1 MTTARAFLGAGDLYI
16 ARFVSGAFQEYEG
29 PFECSK
35 FEIKPNSEV
44 KEAVSK
50 GKSTYGQVVESVAV
64 AKPHDLAISLSEIN
78 KTTLAYALMG
88 TTATIAQ
95 AASTVTDEAVVAKLD
110 KWVQLA
116 NINLAQAGVVIT
128 NSAASTT
135 YVEGVDY
142 LVNRTL
148 GMFKAIT
155 GGAIT
160 DLQSL
165 KADYSAQVVSG
176 TEIKGASLA
185 SLRLRLKLDGVNLA
199 DGLPVITTV
208 HEAVVAADA
217 AFDFLGDNFAEAS
230 LPGRMK
236 TPSGFLEPYTVAM
249 RDQ

>member
-1 MTTARAFLGAGDLYI
+1 MTARAFLGAGDLYI
-16 ARFVSGAFQEYEG
+16 ARQVAGVFQEYEG

-44 KEAVSK
+44 KEATSK
-50 GKSTYGQVVESVAV
+50 GKTSYGQVVESVAV
-64 AKPHDLAISLSEIN
+64 PKPHDLSISLTEIN

-88 TTATIAQ
+88 TTAALAQ
-95 AASTVTDEAVVAKLD
+95 SAATVTDEVVVAKLD

-116 NINLAQAGVVIT
+116 NVNLATAGVVLT

-148 GMFKAIT
+148 GMVKAIT

-165 KADYSAQVVSG
+165 KIDYAAQVVSG
-176 TEIKGASLA
+176 TEIKGAALA
-185 SLRLRLKLDGVNLA
+185 SLRVRLKLDGVNLA

-217 AFDFLGDNFAEAS
+217 AFDFLGENFGEAS

-236 TPSGFLEPYTVAM
+236 TPSGFLEPYTVHM
-249 RDQ
+249 RNQ